1 MTKEDKNQIVNE
13 VAEKLQ
19 ENKNFYVVDAA
30 DLTVVKVNAFRRECF
45 KQGIELKI
53 VKNTLIEKALER
65 VGITEDFSSVLKG
78 PSGLMFSDNA
88 TAPAKLIKDFRK
100 KASKPAMK
108 AAYIEESL
116 YVGDEQLD
124 AVINIKSKQ
133 VLLGEL
139 IATLQSPMQNVLSG
153 LKGQGAKIAGILKT
167 LEERTA

>member
-1 MTKEDKNQIVNE
+1 MVYNWKSVITTGGIYVLSL
-13 VAEKLQ
+13 KLS
-19 ENKNFYVVDAA
+19 
-30 DLTVVKVNAFRRECF
+30 
-45 KQGIELKI
+45 GW
-53 VKNTLIEKALER
+53 KA
-65 VGITEDFSSVLKG
+65 T
-78 PSGLMFSDNA
+78 
-88 TAPAKLIKDFRK
+88 
-100 KASKPAMK
+100 KPAMK